1 MPLWLIFHP
10 DGTFEDDAS
19 KEALAVDITK
29 IYTSAGL
36 PAFYVV
42 TNFIKMPGNTMLVG
56 GKRLSKDKP
65 FVRVSIEH
73 IAVRLPDEDEV
84 YKSISN
90 RVDEALKP
98 HVADKGYDW
107 EFHIDETERRLWKV
121 NGMFPPAFK
130 SEEEKIW
137 VKENRAVPL
146 EKGSL

>member
-19 KEALAVDITK
+19 KEALSTDITK
-29 IYTSAGL
+29 IYTSIGL

-42 TNFIKMPGNTMLVG
+42 TNFIKMPGNTMWVG
-56 GKRLSKDKP
+56 GKKISKEKP
-65 FVRVSIEH
+65 FIRFAIEH
-73 IAVRLPDEDEV
+73 IAVTLPDEDAV
-84 YKSISN
+84 YKRTAN

-107 EFHIDETERRLWKV
+107 EFHIDETERRLWKI
-121 NGMFPPAFK
+121 NGFFPPAFQ

-137 VKENRAVPL
+137 SKENRAVPL
-146 EKGSL
+146 EQSKI

>member
-36 PAFYVV
+36 PAFYVI

-65 FVRVSIEH
+65 FIRVAIEH

-107 EFHIDETERRLWKV
+107 EFHVDETERRLWKI

-146 EKGSL
+146 EKGNL